1 VAYGYNSNIV
11 VANLDSVERI
21 IGTSGS
27 DQVYGDANDNT
38 FVSNGVAF
46 NATATGP
53 IAIELD
59 RFDGRGG
66 SDTIDVY
73 RFSNY
78 GGIWADLTYAGPQVW
93 VAYGQTFATGGNAN
107 VAVAQLTAVE
117 NLVGTIYSDQFY
129 GDGNANTYFFNGYD
143 TIHSEIF
150 DGRGGMDTFDGSL
163 SPWALW
169 IALNYPAMEVWSNGS
184 TTIQAT
190 GANSTY
196 QVVDLVSVEN
206 IVGSQYA
213 DTLIGDGIANRI
225 EGGKG
230 NDTLVGGLGGD
241 TFVFNFD
248 AVNSVGAGTDT
259 INDFT
264 AGSAAGHDVI
274 QISGYGQNYDTFAE
288 LMLSATNT
296 AGGVHI
302 QLYDGSID
310 LLGLVKTQLTTDDFA
325 FL

>member
-38 FVSNGVAF
+38 FVSNGIAF
-46 NATATGP
+46 NFTATIP

-66 SDTIDVY
+66 SDTFDLGV
-73 RFSNY
+73 SAY

-93 VAYGQTFATGGNAN
+93 IAYGQTFANGGNAN
-107 VAVAQLTAVE
+107 LAVAQLTAVE

-143 TIHSEIF
+143 GVHSEIF
-150 DGRGGMDTFDGSL
+150 DGRGGTDTFDGSL

-230 NDTLVGGLGGD
+230 NDTLVGGLGAD

-248 AVNSVGAGTDT
+248 AVNGVGAGTDT

-288 LMLSATNT
+288 VMINTTNT

-302 QLYDGSID
+302 QFFGSSID
-310 LLGLVKTQLTTDDFA
+310 LLGLVKAQLTTDDFI
-325 FL
+325 FV